1 MSTCTRC
8 RTASTAPSGGRIGAS
23 RWELEPDAAD
33 PPLSVLVVKM
43 HQQFES
49 PASVV
54 ATVRRIWKPTFDAMA
69 TPFSAVCGAYATL
82 EDDVLARAVIPPGAI
97 VYANPAYAPQDM
109 ANGAAGLEVH
119 LRKLVEVDVRAR
131 GCTLVAL
138 LPILSHT
145 RWYECLVGEGAH
157 EVHYI
162 RGGLVFPNPF
172 TDVNQRKKGYL
183 WECRSYALCVWRPGA
198 PPPQPRQAWLTLDA
212 VGEECVQLRICR
224 ECGRVRVLPRW
235 ADGSSAALSPQSFVC
250 GASPD
255 LKFNSC
261 AVPEF
266 VLEGRR

>member
-1 MSTCTRC
+1 
-8 RTASTAPSGGRIGAS
+8 
-23 RWELEPDAAD
+23 
-33 PPLSVLVVKM
+33 M

-145 RWYECLVGEGAH
+145 RWYDTSGSAAPTPSACGAQ
-157 EVHYI
+157 ERRRRSPGR
-162 RGGLVFPNPF
+162 RGSLSM
-172 TDVNQRKKGYL
+172 L
-183 WECRSYALCVWRPGA
+183 WVRSACSSAFAASAAVCVSSRAGRTGRARRSAHRALCVVPRRTSNSIRARCPSLCSRGGA
-198 PPPQPRQAWLTLDA
+198 DF
-212 VGEECVQLRICR
+212 C
-224 ECGRVRVLPRW
+224 
-235 ADGSSAALSPQSFVC
+235 S
-250 GASPD
+250 
-255 LKFNSC
+255 
-261 AVPEF
+261 
-266 VLEGRR
+266 